1 MLSKILYSVSKNKCP
16 RCHQGDVFITTNA
29 FDLKKFDK
37 LHEKC
42 SHCGLRYEKEPGFFY
57 GAMYVSYA
65 LMVAWFVTT
74 WGINAFFV
82 HLDAITYLI
91 FLGLSIVLLMTPT
104 FRLSRIIWMNFFT
117 RFGEEDKN

>member
-1 MLSKILYSVSKNKCP
+1 MNPILYSVSKNKCP
-16 RCHQGDVFITTNA
+16 RCHQGDVFVHGHA
-29 FDLKKFDK
+29 YKKGFDQIHTHCSICHLK
-37 LHEKC
+37 
-42 SHCGLRYEKEPGFFY
+42 YEKEPGFFY

-82 HLDAITYLI
+82 HLDAVPYLT